1 MIMRK
6 FWLWDADPEDEIYET
21 LAWDLPGYKHAD
33 RNKHR
38 PAATKR
44 PKSRAVREKRP

>member
-21 LAWDLPGYKHAD
+21 LAWDLPGYTRGDGKQL
-33 RNKHR
+33 R
-38 PAATKR
+38 PAAKR
-44 PKSRAVREKRP
+44 PKDRLAREKRP

>member
-21 LAWDLPGYKHAD
+21 LAWDLPGYQCGDGKRH
-33 RNKHR
+33 RN
-38 PAATKR
+38 AGKR
-44 PKSRAVREKRP
+44 PGRGPLKEKRP